1 MATTVTLLMFSGRR
15 DPTWELSPGEAAALA
30 RALQEY
36 GSAPELS
43 RLGYRGFRVQSDE
56 PEMPRDVIVRDAA
69 ELERFL
75 LQTANGRVAPEII
88 DAVESAI
95 ER

>member
-15 DPTWELSPGEAAALA
+15 DPTWELPPAETAELA
-30 RALQEY
+30 RKLVGYRSALD
-36 GSAPELS
+36 LS

-56 PEMPRDVIVRDAA
+56 PELPPEVIVRDAA

-75 LQTANGRVAPEII
+75 LETAKSRVAPEIV
-88 DAVESAI
+88 DAVEAAI
-95 ER
+95 GP

>member
-15 DPTWELSPGEAAALA
+15 DPTWELPPAEAAALA
-30 RALQEY
+30 RALQGY
-36 GSAPELS
+36 GSAPDVS

-56 PEMPRDVIVRDAA
+56 PEMPREVIVRDAA
-69 ELERFL
+69 KLERIL
-75 LQTANGRVAPEII
+75 LRTANGRVAPEII

-95 ER
+95 GR